1 MKRCLLR
8 TGNAFS
14 NVPGIAL
21 YMTGLNQVRGFMAV
35 SPLFAAVRKRDL
47 ERHSSVLPMLTNTGN
62 LLAGA
67 TTRVA
72 VGFVLNPVSV
82 LKARYEVSTF
92 FAPLYA
98 FLTSAHLLLF
108 LSQSNLHAYGSL
120 ISSVRSITRGGPSE
134 LFRGFLASSLRDAPY
149 AGLFLVFYEEIKH
162 EAATKLPPSSPL
174 ASALLHSGSGA
185 SAGTVAT
192 LATHPFDVIKACHL
206 FFFFLP
212 FRVPNRPEC
221 KSEPNKNIMAS
232 RGQSWLCGM
241 SVSLFYRLQPPDLC
255 LYRRNGAYMVSSL
268 VLPSASLKILSS
280 AIGWAAYESLLV
292 FARTRNG
299 QRRSLYS

>member
-1 MKRCLLR
+1 MKRCHLR

-35 SPLFAAVRKRDL
+35 SPLFAAIRKRDL
-47 ERHSSVLPMLTNTGN
+47 ERHSSVLPVLTNTGN

-120 ISSVRSITRGGPSE
+120 ISSVRLITRGGPSE
-134 LFRGFLASSLRDAPY
+134 LFRGFLASSLRATRHTQ
-149 AGLFLVFYEEIKH
+149 VFFWSSTRESSTKPQQFCH
-162 EAATKLPPSSPL
+162 RRPLWLLPCFTAARALPL
-174 ASALLHSGSGA
+174 APSQPLQPIPSMSSRLV
-185 SAGTVAT
+185 T
-192 LATHPFDVIKACHL
+192 
-206 FFFFLP
+206 FFFFFFP
-212 FRVPNRPEC
+212 FVFQIHPN
-221 KSEPNKNIMAS
+221 
-232 RGQSWLCGM
+232 
-241 SVSLFYRLQPPDLC
+241 
-255 LYRRNGAYMVSSL
+255 
-268 VLPSASLKILSS
+268 ASLNRTIISWPRADSPGCVECQYLFS
-280 AIGWAAYESLLV
+280 IAYNPLIFVYIEGTGHIWFLRWCFPPPL
-292 FARTRNG
+292 
-299 QRRSLYS
+299 

>member
-1 MKRCLLR
+1 
-8 TGNAFS
+8 
-14 NVPGIAL
+14 
-21 YMTGLNQVRGFMAV
+21 MTGLNQVRGFMAV
-35 SPLFAAVRKRDL
+35 SPLFAAIRKRDL
-47 ERHSSVLPMLTNTGN
+47 ERHSSVLPVLTNTGN

-149 AGLFLVFYEEIKH
+149 AGLFLVFYEGIKH
-162 EAATKLPPSSPL
+162 EASTILPPSSPL

-185 SAGTVAT
+185 AT
-192 LATHPFDVIKACHL
+192 LATHPFDVIKACHFS
-206 FFFFLP
+206 FFFFP
-212 FRVPNRPEC
+212 FAYLRFQIDPNASPNRTKISWPRADSHGCVEC
-221 KSEPNKNIMAS
+221 QYPFSIDCNPLIFVYIEGTGHIWFLRWRFPPPLSKNTLLGNRMGSLRVSPSICTNK
-232 RGQSWLCGM
+232 
-241 SVSLFYRLQPPDLC
+241 
-255 LYRRNGAYMVSSL
+255 
-268 VLPSASLKILSS
+268 
-280 AIGWAAYESLLV
+280 E
-292 FARTRNG
+292 RTKA
-299 QRRSLYS
+299 